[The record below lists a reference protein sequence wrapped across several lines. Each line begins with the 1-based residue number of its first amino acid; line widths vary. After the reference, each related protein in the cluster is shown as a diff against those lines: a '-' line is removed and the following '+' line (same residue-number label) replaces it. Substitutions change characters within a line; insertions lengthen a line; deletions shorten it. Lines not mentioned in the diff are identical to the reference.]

1 MFNFMMRRIIQIS
14 ISMCRFPVNVDD
26 SNTIFPG
33 NQGVQERDLSII
45 FFFDSKSDFWVN
57 GI

>member
-1 MFNFMMRRIIQIS
+1 MFNFMIRRIIQLS

-33 NQGVQERDLSII
+33 NQGVQERDLAIV
-45 FFFDSKSDFWVN
+45 FFLDSKSDFWVN

>member
-1 MFNFMMRRIIQIS
+1 MFIFMMRRIIQIS
-14 ISMCRFPVNVDD
+14 ISMVWFPVNVGD

-33 NQGVQERDLSII
+33 NEGVQERDLAIV